1 MQSSKL
7 NSQVPADLYVRPK
20 R

>member
-7 NSQVPADLYVRPK
+7 NKIFFGGKAL
-20 R
+20 